1 MTPSPASFFQ
11 TGLSLLLVLALI
23 LICAWLI
30 KRSQRAI
37 QGSSPLMKVRA
48 QLMVG
53 PRERIVLLEVG
64 DQWIVAGV
72 GGGQVR
78 PLAVLPRQ
86 EVTENLPESPLSS
99 QAFSAVLSRFIHKP

>member
-1 MTPSPASFFQ
+1 MTPSPASFVQ
-11 TGLSLLLVLALI
+11 TGLSLLLILTLI
-23 LICAWLI
+23 VVCAWLI
-30 KRSQRAI
+30 KRSQRAL
-37 QGSSPLMKVRA
+37 QSSSSLLKLRG

-78 PLAVLPRQ
+78 SLAVLPRQ
-86 EVTENLPESPLSS
+86 ELPEEPDASASPP
-99 QAFSAVLSRFIHKP
+99 FSAFLSRFLNKP